1 MLHLIFVVRYIV
13 NRFSRN
19 TKESFVELIKN
30 ELNESKKIQELQD
43 QLELEQVPVD
53 NANLNNVVSE
63 NEKIIESL
71 SLANDDT
78 SNSLLT
84 VDEVNNNEQEVASDT
99 NKEDPSQLVD
109 LINSVLAEPTEEKS
123 EQIDDNSLT
132 NQPENDQ

>member
-53 NANLNNVVSE
+53 NANLNNDVSE

-109 LINSVLAEPTEEKS
+109 LINSVLAEP
-123 EQIDDNSLT
+123 IDDNSLT

>member
-109 LINSVLAEPTEEKS
+109 LINSVLAEPKS